1 MIETPK
7 KIMELRNVYKSFG
20 GVKAIND
27 LSFEIYEGEI
37 LGLIGPNGCGKST
50 SVNLMTGVYT
60 QDKGDIIYHMAD
72 GHQVSLK
79 DQPVT
84 NRARIGMGRTFQTPK
99 PFSAL
104 TVLENVYTVAMLYN
118 KSMKDA
124 YRVAE
129 EIVDFVGMA
138 DIAGSKCDKL
148 PIEKRKWLDMAR
160 VLAINP
166 RLLMLDESLAG
177 LTPTEMDDSLEMIRK
192 INKRGITVLF
202 IEHVMTAVTKL
213 CSRVVVMEGG
223 HFMTEG
229 NPLEVMKKP
238 EVIRAYL
245 GGDYHNVDV

>member
-1 MIETPK
+1 MNETPK

-27 LSFEIYEGEI
+27 LSFNIYEGEI

-50 SVNLMTGVYT
+50 SVNLMTGVYI
-60 QDKGDIIYHMAD
+60 QDKGDIIYHTAE
-72 GHQVSLK
+72 GKEVYLK

-84 NRARIGMGRTFQTPK
+84 QRARMGMGRTFQTPK
-99 PFSAL
+99 PFSDL
-104 TVLENVYTVAMLYN
+104 TVLENIYTVAMLYN

-124 YRVAE
+124 YRIAE
-129 EIVDFVGMA
+129 EIVEFVGME
-138 DIAGSKCDKL
+138 DLSGSKCDKL
-148 PIEKRKWLDMAR
+148 PIEKRKCLDMAR
-160 VLAINP
+160 VLAMKP
-166 RLLMLDESLAG
+166 RLLMLDEALAG
-177 LTPTEMDDSLEMIRK
+177 LTPTEMEDSLEMIRK

-213 CSRVVVMEGG
+213 CGRVVVMEEG

-229 NPLEVMKKP
+229 NPMEVMKKP

-245 GGDYHNVDV
+245 GGDYQNADV